1 MKRRIQWNP
10 RERRLIVEHAVRLLR
25 VNPSMPVFRAVS
37 EAQSLELP
45 ADRQRKTLNRAT
57 LGDLYGEIV
66 RELNRPVPPLKAEE
80 PANHE
85 ISVDTAINRAVNAL
99 SSRFET
105 ELRSALNG
113 VTARVVKEISK

>member
-1 MKRRIQWNP
+1 MKRRIQWNT
-10 RERRLIVEHAVRLLR
+10 RERRLIVEHAARLLR
-25 VNPSMPVFRAVS
+25 ANPGMPVFRAVG

-45 ADRQRKTLNRAT
+45 LDRQRKIINRGT
-57 LGDLYGEIV
+57 LGDLYGDVI

-80 PANHE
+80 HANHE
-85 ISVDTAINRAVNAL
+85 TNVDTAINRAVNAL

>member
-10 RERRLIVEHAVRLLR
+10 RERRLIIEHAVRLLH
-25 VNPSMPVFRAVS
+25 VNPSMPVFRAVG

-45 ADRQRKTLNRAT
+45 LDRQRKTLNRAT

-66 RELNRPVPPLKAEE
+66 RELNQPVPPLKAEE
-80 PANHE
+80 PSNRE
-85 ISVDTAINRAVNAL
+85 TSVDTAINRAVNAL